1 MKLTFKTI
9 TKKETFA
16 LEDVDPS
23 KTVLEVK
30 DLIKESQ
37 GFESSLQKLIY
48 SGKIL
53 ADDRTIES
61 YAIKEKDFIV
71 CMVSKPKGG
80 SKSAAAA
87 PVPAAEAAP
96 VEAPST
102 PAPAAQIPVTP
113 APVPIA
119 TPQAPTQQ
127 PAAASAATT
136 ATEETRSGAF
146 NDANA
151 FAAGDSRT
159 SAVNMLMEMGY
170 DRPEVEKAMR
180 AAFNNPDRAV
190 EYLLSGI
197 PEHILREQA
206 QSQQQ
211 SQQQQAPGTPSP
223 APSQQSQTQ
232 TSAPPTR
239 SGNLFEAAAQQSQ
252 GGAEPSP
259 GSTATSGAGVT
270 QSLDFLRN
278 DPQFNQLRQLVQTNP
293 QMLEPIL
300 QQLAASNPQLAT
312 LITSNPEQFLELL
325 AGGPDGAL
333 PPGAQQIQV
342 TPEENAAIERLQAL
356 GFSQEMV
363 VEAYFACDKNEEMAA
378 NYLFENG
385 ADDDDE

>member
-9 TKKETFA
+9 AKKETFA
-16 LEDVDPS
+16 LEDVDPA
-23 KTVLEVK
+23 KTVAEVK
-30 DLIKESQ
+30 QLIQEAQ
-37 GFESSLQKLIY
+37 GFEAPLQKLIY

-53 ADDRTIES
+53 SDEKTIES

-71 CMVSKPKGG
+71 CMVSKPKT
-80 SKSAAAA
+80 AAK
-87 PVPAAEAAP
+87 PAAVA
-96 VEAPST
+96 EAPST
-102 PAPAAQIPVTP
+102 PAPAAQVPVTP
-113 APVPIA
+113 APAPIT
-119 TPQAPTQQ
+119 TPQAPAQ
-127 PAAASAATT
+127 AAAAPV
-136 ATEETRSGAF
+136 EDTRSGAF

-190 EYLLSGI
+190 EYLLTGI

-206 QSQQQ
+206 QSQQA
-211 SQQQQAPGTPSP
+211 QQAPGTPSP
-223 APSQQSQTQ
+223 APSQGQQQQQQPQSQ
-232 TSAPPTR
+232 APPAR
-239 SGNLFEAAAQQSQ
+239 SGNLFEAAAQQSGGLAQAGATTPSAAQ
-252 GGAEPSP
+252 GA
-259 GSTATSGAGVT
+259 
-270 QSLDFLRN
+270 QSLEFLRN
-278 DPQFNQLRQLVQTNP
+278 DPQFNQLRQLVQQNP

-325 AGGPDGAL
+325 AGGEDGAL

-342 TPEENAAIERLQAL
+342 TPEENAAIGRLQAL

-363 VEAYFACDKNEEMAA
+363 VQAYFACDKDEELAA
-378 NYLFENG
+378 NYLFDN
-385 ADDDDE
+385 ANDDDDDME